1 MQKTEKTVILLKTI
15 AIIAGL
21 AILLWSLGLPSIR
34 FADAANITD
43 VSDTLSDSAPGIISN
58 HTISFVTPTGVT
70 NGATTTITFP
80 AGFTGIGA
88 LGVEDVDFATTTD
101 MTIAATCT
109 GSERVRFIPSGQT
122 VSFVFCPGDGG
133 ILAAGAT
140 TTIQIGTNATFG
152 SVGNSLI
159 TNPVAEGSYEINFT
173 VGASDS
179 GWTRVVI
186 LNDVDVTA
194 SVATIFTFVVA
205 GVASGQLV
213 NGVTT
218 TGVTSSTSIPFGKLQ
233 SGVATTSAQRLTVN
247 TNASNGYVVT
257 VQLDQPLQSST
268 GADID
273 GFVNGSYTNTPVAW
287 SAPTSVLGSE
297 NTYGHFGITSD
308 DATTTRSAG
317 DEFNASEFA
326 SASTSPVV
334 VMSHTGPANG
344 TGTGVGT
351 TTVGYRVQIGGLQE
365 AGDDY
370 TTTLTYV
377 ATPTF

>member
-15 AIIAGL
+15 ATIAGL

-43 VSDTLSDSAPGIISN
+43 VSDTLSDSAPSIISN
-58 HTISFVTPTGVT
+58 HTISFVTPTGVA
-70 NGATTTITFP
+70 NGATTTVTFP
-80 AGFTGIGA
+80 AGFTGIA
-88 LGVEDVDFATTTD
+88 SLGVEDVDFATTTD
-101 MTIAATCT
+101 MTIAATCS
-109 GSERVRFIPSGQT
+109 GSERVRFIAGAQT

-133 ILAAGAT
+133 ILTAGAT

-152 SVGNSLI
+152 SAGNSLI
-159 TNPVAEGSYEINFT
+159 TNPAAEGSYEIGFT

-186 LNDVDVTA
+186 LNNVDVTA
-194 SVATIFTFVVA
+194 SVDTIFTFVVA
-205 GVASGQLV
+205 GVAAGQSV

-218 TGVTSSTSIPFGKLQ
+218 TGVTSSTSIPFGTLQ

-247 TNASNGYVVT
+247 TNAANGYVVT

-287 SAPTSVLGSE
+287 SSPTSVLGSE
-297 NTYGHFGITSD
+297 NTYGHWGITSD
-308 DATTTRSAG
+308 DATTTRSAPN
-317 DEFNASEFA
+317 EFNASEFA

-334 VMSHTGPANG
+334 VMSHTGPSNG
-344 TGTGVGT
+344 TGVGVGT